1 MHIIIYLFFVSFLI
15 IFLNKWCLKN
25 NYLLSETGD
34 GHQKFASKIKTPLT
48 GGIFIFLSL
57 IFFIDDY
64 SPLLLLFS
72 FLILMLGI
80 ISDLKFIKSANR
92 RLFIQ
97 ILIVFI
103 YILIIDLQITDTR
116 LYLLDEFLKFRY
128 FNYLFVIFCILI
140 LINGSNFFDGLN
152 TLNIGYYL
160 SISIIINQLILNDII
175 FVEEYLIYKYLIFI
189 LFFAYIFNFI
199 NKVFLGDSGS
209 YLLGFFYS
217 ILLINLYETNN
228 HISPFY
234 IILLV
239 WYPCFE
245 NLFSII
251 RKKILNRS
259 TMKPDSNHLHQL
271 VFYLIKKKLSIK
283 TIYANLLSANLI
295 NIFNFLIFLSSINF
309 ISNTKVIII
318 FIMLNL
324 IVYTVIYYILF
335 NYRYKKL

>member
-324 IVYTVIYYILF
+324 IIYTVIYYILF

>member
-189 LFFAYIFNFI
+189 LIFAYIFNFI

>member
-309 ISNTKVIII
+309 ISNTKIIII

>member
-1 MHIIIYLFFVSFLI
+1 MYIIIYLFFLSFLI

-189 LFFAYIFNFI
+189 LIFAYIFNFI

>member
-1 MHIIIYLFFVSFLI
+1 MYIIIYLFFLSFLI

-57 IFFIDDY
+57 IFFVDNLN
-64 SPLLLLFS
+64 PLLLLFS

>member
-1 MHIIIYLFFVSFLI
+1 
-15 IFLNKWCLKN
+15 
-25 NYLLSETGD
+25 
-34 GHQKFASKIKTPLT
+34 
-48 GGIFIFLSL
+48 
-57 IFFIDDY
+57 
-64 SPLLLLFS
+64 
-72 FLILMLGI
+72 MLGI

>member
-103 YILIIDLQITDTR
+103 YVLIIDLQITDTR

-189 LFFAYIFNFI
+189 LIFAYIFNFI

>member
-189 LFFAYIFNFI
+189 LIFAYIFNFI

-271 VFYLIKKKLSIK
+271 IFYLIKKKLSIK

>member
-189 LFFAYIFNFI
+189 LIFAYIFNFI

-309 ISNTKVIII
+309 ISNTKIIII